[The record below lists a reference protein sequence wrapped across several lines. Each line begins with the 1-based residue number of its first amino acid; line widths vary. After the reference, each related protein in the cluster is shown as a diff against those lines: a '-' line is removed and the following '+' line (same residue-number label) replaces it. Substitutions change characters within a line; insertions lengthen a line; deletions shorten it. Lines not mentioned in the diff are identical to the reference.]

1 MTHVDPAYGSRVPKM
16 TSQIVGL
23 QPIAI
28 PKRCHLVDD
37 GKAEMTSAQ
46 TLRDLLCFKMAPQK
60 QCIECIE
67 GLKP

>member
-1 MTHVDPAYGSRVPKM
+1 MLIPHMVQGVPKM

-28 PKRCHLVDD
+28 PKRCHLDD

-46 TLRDLLCFKMAPQK
+46 TLRDLLASKWHHRSSV
-60 QCIECIE
+60 
-67 GLKP
+67 LRV

>member
-1 MTHVDPAYGSRVPKM
+1 LTHVDPAYGSRVPKM

-28 PKRCHLVDD
+28 PKRCHLDD

-60 QCIECIE
+60 QCIE